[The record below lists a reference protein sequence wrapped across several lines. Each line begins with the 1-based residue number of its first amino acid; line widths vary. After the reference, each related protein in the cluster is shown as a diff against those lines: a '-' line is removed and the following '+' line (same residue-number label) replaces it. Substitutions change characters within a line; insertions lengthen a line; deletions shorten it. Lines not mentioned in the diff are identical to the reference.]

1 MLVVGLISGTSVDG
15 IDAALVEINGQPPSL
30 ELKLIHAITVPY
42 DREMREQILLACD
55 AQQGLTSDVCVLNFS
70 IGEAF
75 SDLTMQLL
83 REAKVSVSDVS
94 LIGSHGQTIWHE
106 VSSHGEVLG
115 TLQIGSAAVIAERTG
130 ITTISNLR
138 ARDVAAGGQGAPFA
152 AIFDWLM
159 MRLPEDWRAIVNIGG
174 IGNVTF
180 LPPRS
185 DHVTTPLALDTGP
198 GCGMIDSVVSYI
210 TEGGKTY
217 DENGMMA
224 ASGMVDEDWLNELLT
239 LPYFQKEP
247 PKTTGRELFSRTLAK
262 EWLKEG
268 RWRGLKDTD
277 VVATVTA
284 LTASSIARSVRHFS
298 PVHPSELIV
307 AGGGAENAT
316 LVSMLREQLP
326 NTPIRHHDEL
336 GYRAEFKEAMFF
348 ALLAYESWH
357 GRANWHPAVTG
368 ARHAG
373 ILGDITPGNNY
384 PDLIRNTWC
393 EVSG

>member
-15 IDAALVEINGQPPSL
+15 IDAALVEIKGQPPSL
-30 ELKLIHAITVPY
+30 ELQLIHAITVPY
-42 DREMREQILLACD
+42 DREMRERILHVCD
-55 AQQGLTSDVCVLNFS
+55 AHLGLTPDVCVLNFS

-75 SDLTMQLL
+75 SDLTMKLL
-83 REAKVSVSDVS
+83 REANVSESAVSF
-94 LIGSHGQTIWHE
+94 IGSHGQTIWHE
-106 VSSHGEVLG
+106 VSSQGDVIG

-159 MRLPEDWRAIVNIGG
+159 LRLPQDWRAIVNIGG

-185 DHVTTPLALDTGP
+185 DEETAPLALDTGP
-198 GCGMIDSVVSYI
+198 GCGMIDSIISYI
-210 TEGGKTY
+210 TQGEKTF

-224 ASGMVDEDWLNELLT
+224 ASGMVDEEWLNELLA
-239 LPYFQKEP
+239 LPYFQIEP

-262 EWLKEG
+262 EWLNEG
-268 RWRGLKDTD
+268 RQRDLKDQD
-277 VVATVTA
+277 IVATVTA
-284 LTASSIARSVRHFS
+284 LTASSIAHSVRLFS
-298 PVHPSELIV
+298 PVQPSELIV
-307 AGGGAENAT
+307 AGGGTENST
-316 LVSMLREQLP
+316 LLSMLREQLP
-326 NTPIRHHDEL
+326 DIPMRRHDEL

-357 GRANWHPAVTG
+357 GRASWHPAVTG
-368 ARHAG
+368 ARHAS
-373 ILGDITPGNNY
+373 ILGDITPGKNY
-384 PDLIRNTWC
+384 PDLIRDTWC
-393 EVSG
+393 LVSG